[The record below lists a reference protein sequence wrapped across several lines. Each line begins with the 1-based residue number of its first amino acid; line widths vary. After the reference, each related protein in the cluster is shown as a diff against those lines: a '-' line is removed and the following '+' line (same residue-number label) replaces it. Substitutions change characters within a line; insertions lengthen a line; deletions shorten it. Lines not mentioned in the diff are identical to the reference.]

1 MGTGGTPCSVEIEIH
16 RSVPESEHAVKYG
29 ESMLGS
35 TGERRSMVVPPTVRV
50 SDIAAMRSA
59 ICSDLRLVF
68 NVISDVEEAVIAKYF
83 NTLFSRK
90 RYEG

>member
-1 MGTGGTPCSVEIEIH
+1 
-16 RSVPESEHAVKYG
+16 
-29 ESMLGS
+29 
-35 TGERRSMVVPPTVRV
+35 VPPTVRV

-68 NVISDVEEAVIAKYF
+68 NVISDVDEAVIAKYF